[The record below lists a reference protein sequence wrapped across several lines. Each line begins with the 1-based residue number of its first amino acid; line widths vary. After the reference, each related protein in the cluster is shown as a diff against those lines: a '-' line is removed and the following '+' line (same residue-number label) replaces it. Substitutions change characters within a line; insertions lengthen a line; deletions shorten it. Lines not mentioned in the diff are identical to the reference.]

1 MTKTITVT
9 YKDNKYTLEY
19 TREAVARLERIGVN
33 IDDIDSK
40 PVTTI
45 TPFVYAAFAKHHK
58 NIKESLVDE
67 IYRSIPDKAGFLR
80 ALQEIYSDTIAYL
93 VDEPEAGNEGNAT
106 WTVNQ

>member
-19 TREAVARLERIGVN
+19 TRETVARLERIGVN
-33 IDDIDSK
+33 IDDVDSK

-45 TPFVYAAFAKHHK
+45 TPFVYAAFAKHNK

-67 IYRSIPDKAGFLR
+67 IYRSIPDKVGFIN
-80 ALQEIYSDTIAYL
+80 ALKELYADTISYL
-93 VDEPEAGNEGNAT
+93 IDEPEEGAEGNAT
-106 WTVNQ
+106 WTVN